1 MKICF
6 QVCTVGGLKKVLKK
20 TILTNTV
27 SMLDQPLP
35 CAYTRIGNDVG
46 MGDGGGAV
54 ALVFTQ
60 NEILDKWLCSPTING
75 IKRLNNKFTK
85 KNKQIPVLI
94 KCIMYDYNQIPYL
107 FAYKPSYFFGPLT
120 QLGEVYP
127 KNEFHSDLH

>member
-6 QVCTVGGLKKVLKK
+6 QVFTVGGLKKVLKK

-27 SMLDQPLP
+27 STLDQPLP

-60 NEILDKWLCSPTING
+60 NEILDK
-75 IKRLNNKFTK
+75 
-85 KNKQIPVLI
+85 
-94 KCIMYDYNQIPYL
+94 
-107 FAYKPSYFFGPLT
+107 
-120 QLGEVYP
+120 
-127 KNEFHSDLH
+127 

>member
-6 QVCTVGGLKKVLKK
+6 QVFTVGGLKKFLKK

-27 SMLDQPLP
+27 MLDQPLP

-54 ALVFTQ
+54 VLVFTQ

-75 IKRLNNKFTK
+75 IKRSKNKFTK
-85 KNKQIPVLI
+85 TNKQIPVLV
-94 KCIMYDYNQIPYL
+94 KCIMYDYNQIPL
-107 FAYKPSYFFGPLT
+107 IFICL
-120 QLGEVYP
+120 
-127 KNEFHSDLH
+127 